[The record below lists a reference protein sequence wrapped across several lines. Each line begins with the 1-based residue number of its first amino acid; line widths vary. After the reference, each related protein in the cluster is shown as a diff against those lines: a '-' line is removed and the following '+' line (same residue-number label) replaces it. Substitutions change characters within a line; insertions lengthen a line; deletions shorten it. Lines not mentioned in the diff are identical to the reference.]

1 MNTAADI
8 LTEALVRRYLPADTP
23 VTKLTVAEEIAST
36 NTALREAAQAGAP
49 HGTVLIAASQ
59 SAGRGR
65 RGRTFFSP
73 DGTGLYIS
81 VLLRPTIA
89 AGRAVRITTA
99 AAVAAADAIAL
110 VTGKE
115 VGIKWVND
123 LFLNGKKVA
132 GILTEGGTDESG
144 ALAYAVLGIG
154 INILPPPGGFPEE
167 IADIA
172 GALLREA
179 EADIRARLAA
189 SFLTEFF
196 RLYGEIA
203 DDRPAYMGEY
213 RRRCFVIERRIEV
226 IRGDARYGATALS
239 VDDDAGLAV
248 RKDDGTEEIL
258 SSGEISIKI

>member
-1 MNTAADI
+1 MKETADR

-23 VTKLTVAEEIAST
+23 VTKLTVVEEIAST
-36 NTALREAAQAGAP
+36 NTALREAAHAGAP
-49 HGTVLIAASQ
+49 HGAVLIAAAQ

-89 AGRAVRITTA
+89 AERAVRITTA
-99 AAVAAADAIAL
+99 AAVAAADAIAQ

-123 LFLNGKKVA
+123 LFFDGRKVA
-132 GILTEGGTDESG
+132 GILTEGSSAAGGT
-144 ALAYAVLGIG
+144 LAYAVLGIG

-172 GALLREA
+172 GALLTEA
-179 EADIRARLAA
+179 EADIRARLSA

-196 RLYGEIA
+196 RRYGEIA
-203 DDRPAYMGEY
+203 DDRPAYMDEY
-213 RRRCFVIERRIEV
+213 RRRCFVIGRRIEV
-226 IRGDARYGATALS
+226 IRGEDRYSATALA

-248 RKDDGTEEIL
+248 RRDSGAEEAL